1 MTGPSAESGFQTRY
15 SAVDFKFSVTTD
27 QTPTPFGGH
36 VAKAHLTLPN
46 GTTVAIEGTAEEV
59 AALLATVSGPTATAR
74 TPNRPRGK
82 KRVASPAKANN
93 SSRKGPQTLLQELAD
108 EDWFK
113 SKRTIGEVQKKL
125 EEKGHIYAMTSLS
138 TPLLRL
144 TRSKVLRRLKDKS
157 GWVYVS

>member
-1 MTGPSAESGFQTRY
+1 M
-15 SAVDFKFSVTTD
+15 
-27 QTPTPFGGH
+27 
-36 VAKAHLTLPN
+36 AKANLTLPN

-59 AALLATVSGPTATAR
+59 ATLLAQVSGPTSATV
-74 TPNRPRGK
+74 TQSKKRGK
-82 KRVASPAKANN
+82 IAARATKKPAN

-108 EDWFK
+108 EGWFK

-144 TRSKVLRRLKDKS
+144 TRSRALRRLKDKS
-157 GWVYVS
+157 GWGVRQLS